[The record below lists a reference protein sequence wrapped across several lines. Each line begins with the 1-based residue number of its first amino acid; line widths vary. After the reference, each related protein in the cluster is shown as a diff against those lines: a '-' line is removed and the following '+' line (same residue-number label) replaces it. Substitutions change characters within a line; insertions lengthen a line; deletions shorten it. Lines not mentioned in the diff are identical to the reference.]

1 METYIA
7 YFDETGDDGV
17 TTASSTH
24 FVLTSIYMP
33 ASKWQEN
40 YNKVKALRKTLR
52 DKYGFH
58 VSEEMHTK
66 HFLTDKN
73 PYRTYGWSKEVK
85 QEILKA
91 FTLTLAEMELQIINV
106 VIDKN
111 HIKNDEY
118 PVLENAL
125 TYNIQRI
132 ENDSAGEWNYLIIT
146 DQGRIAPMRKTAR
159 AIRAFNPIQS
169 KYSYGFSNQPIANL
183 LEDILEKD
191 SSESY
196 FIQLADFISYFVH
209 LYYVVC
215 YEHKDLPNRVKNVID
230 PTFIRRVMNTLK
242 KSERLN
248 LKASEKNEF
257 GLVIYPK
264 A

>member
-24 FVLTSIYMP
+24 FVLTSVYMP

-66 HFLTDKN
+66 NFLTDKN
-73 PYRTYGWSKEVK
+73 PYRTYGWNKEVK

-111 HIKNDEY
+111 HFKD
-118 PVLENAL
+118 
-125 TYNIQRI
+125 
-132 ENDSAGEWNYLIIT
+132 DSLSFSS
-146 DQGRIAPMRKTAR
+146 RL
-159 AIRAFNPIQS
+159 F
-169 KYSYGFSNQPIANL
+169 KYW
-183 LEDILEKD
+183 
-191 SSESY
+191 
-196 FIQLADFISYFVH
+196 
-209 LYYVVC
+209 
-215 YEHKDLPNRVKNVID
+215 PNRGCTCSCHINCSCIGGYLNCIFFRFDAGCAID
-230 PTFIRRVMNTLK
+230 GTPVWL
-242 KSERLN
+242 
-248 LKASEKNEF
+248 A
-257 GLVIYPK
+257 
-264 A
+264 